1 MNLEEDAMMVAIGQ
15 MTMNQA
21 REKWSDEW
29 AEFVQAL
36 SRWKSIY
43 ALLRLA
49 RLNQLGQAVASAIDD
64 VKERQKALAELGDE
78 YASIIDQMKLT
89 IDEIDTRLSQAV
101 SSKDVLTKKQPEPE
115 TFFDLQ
121 PTNVALDIADYEL
134 PTGANPADPKAWDQA
149 IAELSMQMAGSIG
162 FSKET
167 DQKLKEV
174 QANMAVGFDEI
185 DKMRI
190 KQMKIQD
197 QYDITKPYA
206 IGLIVADIFYSLAAA
221 IQGGIY

>member
-1 MNLEEDAMMVAIGQ
+1 MNLEEDAMLVATGQ

-36 SRWKSIY
+36 SRWKSIH

-78 YASIIDQMKLT
+78 YASIIDQMKIT
-89 IDEIDTRLSQAV
+89 IDEIDTRLSLV
-101 SSKDVLTKKQPEPE
+101 ESSKDVLTTKQPDPE
-115 TFFDLQ
+115 TFFDLI
-121 PTNVALDIADYEL
+121 PTNRALDIAGDEL
-134 PTGANPADPKAWDQA
+134 PTGANPSDPKTWDQA

-174 QANMAVGFDEI
+174 QANIAVGFDEI

-190 KQMKIQD
+190 KQMQIQD

-221 IQGGIY
+221 LQGGIY

>member
-1 MNLEEDAMMVAIGQ
+1 MNLEEDAMLVATGQ

-36 SRWKSIY
+36 SRWKSIH

-89 IDEIDTRLSQAV
+89 IDEIDTRLSLAE
-101 SSKDVLTKKQPEPE
+101 SSKETLTTNQEPE
-115 TFFDLQ
+115 TFFDLI
-121 PTNVALDIADYEL
+121 PTNRALDIADYEL
-134 PTGANPADPKAWDQA
+134 PKGANPADTKAWDQA

-162 FSKET
+162 FANET
-167 DQKLKEV
+167 DKKLKEV
-174 QANMAVGFDEI
+174 QTKIAAGFDEI

-190 KQMKIQD
+190 KQMQIQD

>member
-64 VKERQKALAELGDE
+64 VKERQKALVELGDE

-89 IDEIDTRLSQAV
+89 IDEIDTRLSQA
-101 SSKDVLTKKQPEPE
+101 
-115 TFFDLQ
+115 
-121 PTNVALDIADYEL
+121 
-134 PTGANPADPKAWDQA
+134 
-149 IAELSMQMAGSIG
+149 
-162 FSKET
+162 
-167 DQKLKEV
+167 
-174 QANMAVGFDEI
+174 
-185 DKMRI
+185 
-190 KQMKIQD
+190 
-197 QYDITKPYA
+197 
-206 IGLIVADIFYSLAAA
+206 
-221 IQGGIY
+221 

>member
-1 MNLEEDAMMVAIGQ
+1 MNLEEDAMLVATGQ

-36 SRWKSIY
+36 SRWKSIH

-89 IDEIDTRLSQAV
+89 IDEIDTRLSLAE
-101 SSKDVLTKKQPEPE
+101 SSKEELTKKQPEPE
-115 TFFDLQ
+115 TLFDL
-121 PTNVALDIADYEL
+121 PLTNVALNIADYEL
-134 PTGANPADPKAWDQA
+134 PKGANPADPKAWDQA
-149 IAELSMQMAGSIG
+149 ISELSMQMAGSIG

-167 DQKLKEV
+167 DKKLKEV
-174 QANMAVGFDEI
+174 QANIASGFDEI

-190 KQMKIQD
+190 KQMQIQD
-197 QYDITKPYA
+197 RYDITKPYA

>member
-1 MNLEEDAMMVAIGQ
+1 MNLEEDAMLVAAGQ

-36 SRWKSIY
+36 SRWKSIH

-49 RLNQLGQAVASAIDD
+49 RINQLGQAVASTIDD
-64 VKERQKALAELGDE
+64 AKERQKALAELSDE
-78 YASIIDQMKLT
+78 YSSIIDQMKLT
-89 IDEIDTRLSQAV
+89 IDDIDARLSLAE
-101 SSKDVLTKKQPEPE
+101 SAKDILTKKQPEPE
-115 TFFDLQ
+115 TFFDLT
-121 PTNVALDIADYEL
+121 PINRALDIAGYEL
-134 PTGANPADPKAWDQA
+134 PTGANPADPKEWDQA
-149 IAELSMQMAGSIG
+149 IAELSMEMAGNIG
-162 FSKET
+162 FANET

-174 QANMAVGFDEI
+174 QANIAVGFDEI

-190 KQMKIQD
+190 KQMQIQD